1 MHDLGS
7 TVRTQA
13 SLCGCTSLERAN
25 RLMLH
30 FAAYV
35 MHYSRSWA
43 ALHRVVQ
50 PIHPLRR
57 QGARRC
63 VACLAQIAHR
73 HFLVRAIDP
82 KVWVA
87 AYIDYNMYTTSAC
100 VNLMH
105 CSSQAPKHRKMQ
117 PVHPPRW
124 QGYTLMRGPLG
135 TTGPQA
141 SPCGCTR
148 PEEVNSFH
156 ATCSSVCDALPAPGQ
171 RCNVWC
177 SLFTLS
183 GGKG

>member
-1 MHDLGS
+1 MQQLPGSVVSCGAAYSPSQEARGRVDAWLSWHRLHTDISVCVYKTRMLELLPRRAWCIASSQAPKHRMVQPVRPHRRQGDTWMHDLGS

-43 ALHRVVQ
+43 ALHRVAQ

-82 KVWVA
+82 KV
-87 AYIDYNMYTTSAC
+87 
-100 VNLMH
+100 
-105 CSSQAPKHRKMQ
+105 
-117 PVHPPRW
+117 
-124 QGYTLMRGPLG
+124 
-135 TTGPQA
+135 
-141 SPCGCTR
+141 
-148 PEEVNSFH
+148 
-156 ATCSSVCDALPAPGQ
+156 
-171 RCNVWC
+171 
-177 SLFTLS
+177 
-183 GGKG
+183 